1 MKFKLL
7 ERESTGLCR
16 IQALKDFGDVKA
28 GTIGGYVA
36 SEQNLSQDG
45 DCWIYDNAI
54 VCDNAIVH
62 GNARVYDN
70 ALVCDNAIVCDDA
83 SVYGNVRLY
92 GDAIVYDNARVY
104 GNARVYDDVSISDN
118 AIVYDNA
125 RIYGKAGIYGNARVC
140 DNAIVCSDASV
151 HGDAIVCGNATVT
164 KDPIN
169 ILGLGYRVTITDNHI
184 QIGYK
189 QFTLEQ
195 ALMLEYKELEHLK
208 DVIIPLIKLRMEGKI

>member
-7 ERESTGLCR
+7 ERESNGLCR

-28 GTIGGYVA
+28 GDIGGYVA
-36 SEQNLSQDG
+36 SERNLSQDG

-70 ALVCDNAIVCDDA
+70 ALVCDNAIVC
-83 SVYGNVRLY
+83 
-92 GDAIVYDNARVY
+92 
-104 GNARVYDDVSISDN
+104 
-118 AIVYDNA
+118 
-125 RIYGKAGIYGNARVC
+125 
-140 DNAIVCSDASV
+140 SDASV
-151 HGDAIVCGNATVT
+151 HGDAIVCGNAIVT

-169 ILGLGYRVTITDNHI
+169 ILGLGYRITITDNHI

-208 DVIIPLIKLRMEGKI
+208 DVIIPLIKLRLNGKI